1 MPSAVLL
8 APRCPAPQLEH
19 LKWSFG
25 HELVLRLE
33 PTAFSRCGRE
43 RPPAFKMSRGSQGM
57 KKPLTMTIT
66 ALACNSLWTLHTWRR
81 DWAEQLQRNAPQIA
95 KIIADHLS
103 PLLALEGKYC
113 RAFQNGRKNCSSL
126 DFTNVTFQE
135 KNARSP
141 VNVRHSAQ
149 PQRHKKHTN
158 QMNQY
163 QPSFFSLDSSKSRR
177 AK

>member
-1 MPSAVLL
+1 MCEACSTLGWPRTQTSFCFAAPSWTHITSMPSAVLL
-8 APRCPAPQLEH
+8 APRRPAPQLEH

-25 HELVLRLE
+25 HELVLLRLE

-95 KIIADHLS
+95 KINADHLT

-126 DFTNVTFQE
+126 DFTNVTFPE
-135 KNARSP
+135 KKIQGRLW
-141 VNVRHSAQ
+141 
-149 PQRHKKHTN
+149 T
-158 QMNQY
+158 
-163 QPSFFSLDSSKSRR
+163 
-177 AK
+177 